1 MLAETTIK
9 ACASIGIFPP
19 AVFPLPVFNRKEA
32 PGNLKRLLF
41 QIVAAIICSS
51 LIFAPSVAQ
60 SANQSKDA
68 RAAVNS
74 FFLLLKAGA
83 HDKLY
88 EFLPSE
94 LQRQITREQLSF
106 SLKRLDSF
114 IAVERLEIGRVQRR
128 GDFAVVDT
136 TIYGRLKK
144 PLVIN
149 GEQIT
154 EGRVAA
160 QQFLFQEG
168 GQWKIA
174 TADSR
179 AQSYFLKRNPEFSR
193 QFQLSQPRFE
203 FKQKGKWAALNRP
216 ARSGG

>member
-1 MLAETTIK
+1 MK
-9 ACASIGIFPP
+9 
-19 AVFPLPVFNRKEA
+19 K
-32 PGNLKRLLF
+32 LLF
-41 QIVAAIICSS
+41 QTITAIICSS
-51 LIFAPSVAQ
+51 LIFAPGAAQ

-68 RAAVNS
+68 RAAVNR
-74 FFLLLKAGA
+74 FFSLLKAGA
-83 HDKLY
+83 HEKLY
-88 EFLPSE
+88 DFLPSE

-114 IAVERLEIGRVQRR
+114 IAIERLEVGRVQQR
-128 GDFAVVDT
+128 GEFAVVDT
-136 TIYGRLKK
+136 TIYGRLKR
-144 PLVIN
+144 PLTIN
-149 GEQIT
+149 GEEVT

-160 QQFLFQEG
+160 QQFLFREG

-174 TADSR
+174 TADNR

-216 ARSGG
+216 PRTG